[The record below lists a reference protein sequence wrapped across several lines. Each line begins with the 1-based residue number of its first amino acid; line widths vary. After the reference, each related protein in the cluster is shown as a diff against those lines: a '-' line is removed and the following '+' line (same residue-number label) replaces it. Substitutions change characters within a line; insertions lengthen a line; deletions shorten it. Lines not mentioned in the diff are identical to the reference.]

1 MTVRQESR
9 RAAIGWR
16 CSSAGPYAAAV
27 DVSVSVDGGTLW
39 VEDSGGDGTPVV
51 LIHGGWTDSRI
62 WEPLLSLLPT
72 GTRTV
77 RYDARGYGR
86 SAPAATPFTQ
96 LDDLKAVLDHVG
108 ISSAIVVGHSGGG
121 ATGLCLALDDPRRVS
136 QLVLLAPGISDY
148 PWPLDDPYFAEFEAC
163 YAADD
168 RDGLVELG
176 LQTWAP
182 ADLTTYT
189 RTLVRDATEALFNQG
204 DLQRPDPPAFDR
216 LAEIDVAAMSLIGD
230 RDHHTVL
237 DCAKAVVER
246 MPRCRQ
252 TLVAGVDHMVP
263 LRVPG
268 LIADIVTGRV
278 RDP

>member
-1 MTVRQESR
+1 MACRYRVVVHSV
-9 RAAIGWR
+9 
-16 CSSAGPYAAAV
+16 GPCPAAV
-27 DVSVSVDGGTLW
+27 DVSVPVDGGTLW

-62 WEPLLSLLPT
+62 WEPLLSLLPRE
-72 GTRTV
+72 TRTV

-86 SAPAATPFTQ
+86 SAPPTRPFTQ
-96 LDDLKAVLDHVG
+96 LDDLKAVLDHIG
-108 ISSAIVVGHSGGG
+108 IPSAIVVGHSGGG
-121 ATGLCLALDDPRRVS
+121 ATALCLALEDPIRVS

-148 PWPLDDPYFAEFEAC
+148 PWPLDDPYFTEFERR

-168 RDGLVELG
+168 RDGLVRLG

-182 ADLTTYT
+182 ADLTTGT
-189 RTLVRDATEALFNQG
+189 QALVRDATAALFTQG
-204 DLQRPDPPAFDR
+204 DLQRPDPPTFDR

-237 DCAKAVVER
+237 DCAKTVAEHL
-246 MPRCRQ
+246 PRCRQ
-252 TLVAGVDHMVP
+252 SVVDGVDHMVP

-278 RDP
+278 PAPSRQI